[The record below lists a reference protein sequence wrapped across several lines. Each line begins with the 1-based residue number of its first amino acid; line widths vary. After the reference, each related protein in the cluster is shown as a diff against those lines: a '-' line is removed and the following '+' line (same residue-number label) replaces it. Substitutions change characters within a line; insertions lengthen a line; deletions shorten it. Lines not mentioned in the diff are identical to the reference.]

1 MHPKYGYYRQRT
13 MDLTFTIRPKKIPR
27 KFAVDATFLWNKNII
42 YAHDYSKMWKN
53 FYFVLILKLSVEIF
67 LFILNKNIFAP
78 CCKSYQHLNKN
89 TKIIFLFM
97 LYFSNVIF
105 ILTGHYLLLAYQ
117 IQHEKGIAAF
127 SICLFIGNIFQGL
140 SI

>member
-1 MHPKYGYYRQRT
+1 MHTKYGYYRQRT
-13 MDLTFTIRPKKIPR
+13 MDLTFTIRTKKIPR
-27 KFAVDATFLWNKNII
+27 KFAVDATSLCKKNII
-42 YAHDYSKMWKN
+42 YAHDYYRKWKN
-53 FYFVLILKLSVEIF
+53 FYFVWICKRSVRILYLSWIRIF
-67 LFILNKNIFAP
+67 STP
-78 CCKSYQHLNKN
+78 CCTRYQHLNKN
-89 TKIIFLFM
+89 TKIIFLVM
-97 LYFSNVIF
+97 CYFSNVIF